1 MNRAKKILTREKYKQ
16 IKKMD
21 HSQMQIFITE
31 IYKSGYADGKADS
44 ESKAVD
50 LEALKEAISTSKGV
64 GNVVYKNIMEKVEA
78 LFRN

>member
-1 MNRAKKILTREKYKQ
+1 MNRVKILTREKYKQ

-21 HSQMQIFITE
+21 HSQMSTFVAE
-31 IYKSGYADGKADS
+31 VYKSGYADGKADS

-64 GNVVYKNIMEKVEA
+64 GNVVYKNIMEKVEE
-78 LFRN
+78 LFRG

>member
-1 MNRAKKILTREKYKQ
+1 MNRVKILTREKYKS

-21 HSQMQIFITE
+21 HNQMQQFVVE
-31 IYKSGYADGKADS
+31 IYKNGYADGKEAS

-50 LEALKEAISTSKGV
+50 LETLKEAISTSKGV